1 MKELEILSITG
12 ENTQNGT
19 VSIYEQYGSLVI
31 KLKAELTQ
39 DLAILIL
46 GAYSRELK
54 ARVHLL
60 FELISWSELQ
70 KRDQG

>member
-1 MKELEILSITG
+1 MKELEVLSTTG
-12 ENTQNGT
+12 ENIEQYST
-19 VSIYEQYGSLVI
+19 YEQYGSLVI

-54 ARVHLL
+54 ARVYLL
-60 FELISWSELQ
+60 FELISWSEFQ
-70 KRDQG
+70 KREQG